1 MKIHNNSHLFML
13 TSKLLKYFLLALFGL
28 AITYV
33 LSLSFG
39 TLNIAATL
47 LPLVVHWV
55 IRLGISLLCL
65 MAVVIIVESL
75 R

>member
-1 MKIHNNSHLFML
+1 MKIHNNSHLFRL

-28 AITYV
+28 ANAYV

-47 LPLVVHWV
+47 LIVP
-55 IRLGISLLCL
+55 LGIALLSLV
-65 MAVVIIVESL
+65 AVVIIVKSL